1 MLRRI
6 GTLSDYAIL
15 LMVEL
20 QCTRQGLLSAHSL
33 SERAHLELPTASKLL
48 KLLARAGL
56 VKSSR
61 GINGGYTLARPA
73 SVINIAEIIAAIE
86 GPIAMTECGVD
97 TGICDQESH
106 CSMRSN
112 WQRISSVI
120 VGALQDVSLADI
132 AQPMQKPGIHGLNIA
147 LENT

>member
-1 MLRRI
+1 MMLRI
-6 GTLSDYAIL
+6 GKLSDYAIL

-73 SVINIAEIIAAIE
+73 SIINIAEIIAAIE

-132 AQPMQKPGIHGLNIA
+132 AQPMHKPGIHGLNIA

>member
-1 MLRRI
+1 MLRI
-6 GTLSDYAIL
+6 GKLSDYAIL

-33 SERAHLELPTASKLL
+33 SERAHIELPTASKLL
-48 KLLARAGL
+48 KLLAQAGL

-61 GINGGYTLARPA
+61 GINGGYALARPA
-73 SVINIAEIIAAIE
+73 SVINVAEIIAAIE

-97 TGICDQESH
+97 EGICSQESH

-120 VGALQDVSLADI
+120 VGALEDVSLADM
-132 AQPMQKPGIHGLNIA
+132 AQPMRKPGIRGLRIA
-147 LENT
+147 LENS